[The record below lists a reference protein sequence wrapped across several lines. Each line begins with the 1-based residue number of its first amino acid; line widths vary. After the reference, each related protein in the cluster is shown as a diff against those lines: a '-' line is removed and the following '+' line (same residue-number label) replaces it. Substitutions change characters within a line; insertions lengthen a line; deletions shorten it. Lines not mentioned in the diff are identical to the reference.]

1 MISKIELIKKE
12 VAKVV
17 VGQEK
22 MIDSLL
28 IALLCEGHILI
39 EGVPRLAK
47 TTTVN
52 ALAQFRA

>member
-1 MISKIELIKKE
+1 MFKKIEDIKKE

-28 IALLCEGHILI
+28 IGSC
-39 EGVPRLAK
+39 
-47 TTTVN
+47 TY
-52 ALAQFRA
+52 

>member
-12 VAKVV
+12 VSKVV

-28 IALLCEGHILI
+28 IALLCEGHIRPQDSRP
-39 EGVPRLAK
+39 GKARQDK
-47 TTTVN
+47 D
-52 ALAQFRA
+52 

>member
-1 MISKIELIKKE
+1 MISKIQDLKNE

-28 IALLCEGHILI
+28 IA
-39 EGVPRLAK
+39 
-47 TTTVN
+47 
-52 ALAQFRA
+52 FFM